1 MTQLKD
7 DCFAFSDGL
16 MPLGEALE
24 KLSENIVPVA
34 GAESVPLIDAVGRIA
49 AEDLVSGRDVPPHDN
64 SAVDGYAVFFDD
76 LEPQAETRLRV
87 GGLIAAGHPLERPP
101 KRGEALRIFT
111 GAAMPD
117 GPDTVFMQE
126 DVRLDGDD
134 AILPHGLKRG
144 SNRRS
149 RGEDIGAGDTILT
162 VGQRLRPQEV
172 GLAAS
177 VGVNE
182 LTVFKRLRAAVFST
196 GDEIRDP
203 SVEAPPG
210 CVFDANRFSVMG
222 LLERLGCAV
231 TDLGIL
237 ADDEAAIGDALAAA
251 AVGHDLLV
259 TSGGVSVGDEDHVK
273 AAVEG
278 LGRLDFWRLAIKPG
292 RPIAFGTVGGT
303 AFVGLP
309 GNPVAAMVTF
319 LRIVRPVV
327 QLLSGEKA
335 APPHLFP
342 VTAAFTYRKKPGR
355 REWVRCRLEAG
366 EDGSWRA
373 VMYPSVGSGVL
384 SSMVFSDGLVELGE
398 DQTDVGEGETV
409 QFLPLTEVCP

>member
-16 MPLGEALE
+16 MPLAEALD
-24 KLSENIVPVA
+24 KMSATIAPVV
-34 GAESVPLIDAVGRIA
+34 GTESVPLTAAVGRIM

-64 SAVDGYAVFFDD
+64 SAVDGYAAFFDD
-76 LEPQAETRLRV
+76 LDPNADTRLKV
-87 GGLIAAGHPLERPP
+87 GGVIAAGHPLDRPAEH
-101 KRGEALRIFT
+101 GEALRIFT

-117 GPDTVFMQE
+117 GPDTIFMQE
-126 DVRLDGDD
+126 DVQVDGDVV
-134 AILPHGLKRG
+134 ILPPGIKRG

-149 RGEDIGAGDTILT
+149 RGEDIGTGDAILT

-203 SVEAPPG
+203 SGESPAG

-222 LLERLGCAV
+222 LLERLGCEVA
-231 TDLGIL
+231 DLGIL
-237 ADDEAAIGDALAAA
+237 ADDETAISTALQPAAGKY
-251 AVGHDLLV
+251 DLLV

-292 RPIAFGTVGGT
+292 RPIAFGNVGGT

-319 LRIVRPVV
+319 LRIVRPVL

-335 APPHLFP
+335 QPPHLFP
-342 VTAAFTYRKKPGR
+342 VTAAFTYKKKPGR
-355 REWVRCRLEAG
+355 REWVRCRLETG
-366 EDGSWRA
+366 EDGSLNA
-373 VMYPSVGSGVL
+373 VMHPSGGSGVL
-384 SSMVFSDGLVELGE
+384 SSMVFSGGLVELPEEQADVKEG
-398 DQTDVGEGETV
+398 DQV